1 MPEYTI
7 HAVAF
12 RRGDWWIAQCLEY
25 RLSTQTRTL
34 EELPYEL
41 ERLLAVQIHASL
53 ARGIEPFAGFRP
65 APRRYWEMY
74 ERARAR
80 VEPVAAT
87 EHADSVPLQP
97 VIRTETR
104 LAA

>member
-25 RLSTQTRTL
+25 RLATQTRTL
-34 EELPYEL
+34 EELPSEL
-41 ERLLAVQIHASL
+41 ERLLTVQVQASR
-53 ARGIEPFAGFRP
+53 ARGGEPFAGFSA
-65 APRRYWEMY
+65 APRRYWQMY
-74 ERARAR
+74 ERAKAR
-80 VEPVAAT
+80 VE
-87 EHADSVPLQP
+87 SVSQP
-97 VIRTETR
+97 SDPQIRTETR